1 MKYLVEH
8 CRVRIIRISLTVK
21 TQHNKKSSEEG
32 RVAMQLIGSEL
43 LKRIFFFLQI
53 SRFELIN

>member
-1 MKYLVEH
+1 M
-8 CRVRIIRISLTVK
+8 RIIRISLTVK